1 MKDGQKLSIF
11 GPNGY
16 LAEFSCD
23 PSSFSDNCA
32 KPEVSLRYEP
42 LAGNLHLIMH
52 NTGSTAC
59 TLQIKNSYD
68 AVDIRHYTIA
78 PGKTLEDRWS
88 LAPDSRWFD
97 ISITQDSAPKF
108 LRRFAGH
115 VENGKPSTSDPSVFK
130 ET

>member
-1 MKDGQKLSIF
+1 MKDGQKISVF

-23 PSSFSDNCA
+23 PSFFTSNGA
-32 KPEVSLRYEP
+32 RTEASLRYEP
-42 LAGNLHLIMH
+42 LACDLHLTMH
-52 NTGSTAC
+52 NTGSVAC

-68 AVDIRHYTIA
+68 AADIRHYSIA
-78 PGKTLEDRWS
+78 PGKTLEDRWP

-97 ISITQDSAPKF
+97 ISVTQDSAPKF

-115 VENGKPSTSDPSVFK
+115 VENGKPSTSDPAVFK
-130 ET
+130 EI